1 MLTGPCGPPE
11 DKLTPPFPQKA
22 LQKNI
27 LSQVIHLIGNKTQ
40 MSLIPAERFL
50 VGGVDFALFWVF
62 VHVCRMVTHWERE
75 VSGPHTVGVFLK
87 LLLGV
92 FFGTRVITTL

>member
-27 LSQVIHLIGNKTQ
+27 LSQVIHLTGNKTQ
-40 MSLIPAERFL
+40 MSLFLSEGFL
-50 VGGVDFALFWVF
+50 VGGVDFALFWMF
-62 VHVCRMVTHWERE
+62 VHVCRMVTHRERE
-75 VSGPHTVGVFLK
+75 VSGPHTVGVFSK
-87 LLLGV
+87 LC
-92 FFGTRVITTL
+92 